1 MGKRVYN
8 KLVRDKIPQ
17 IIASDG
23 NRCATRVLSD
33 EEYLKMV
40 DAKLSE
46 ELDEYLESGSAEEL
60 ADLMEVIRAAAAA
73 RGYSYEQLEEIRAEK
88 AEKRGGFEKR
98 ILLLEVEEV

>member
-17 IIASDG
+17 LIASDG

-73 RGYSYEQLEEIRAEK
+73 RGYSYEQLEEIRTEK
-88 AEKRGGFEKR
+88 AEKRGGFEKKL
-98 ILLLEVEEV
+98 LLLEVEEV

>member
-23 NRCATRVLSD
+23 NRCATRVLRD
-33 EEYLKMV
+33 EEYLKMM

-46 ELDEYLESGSAEEL
+46 ELNEYLESGSAEEL

-88 AEKRGGFEKR
+88 AEKRGGFEKKV
-98 ILLLEVEEV
+98 LLLEVEEV